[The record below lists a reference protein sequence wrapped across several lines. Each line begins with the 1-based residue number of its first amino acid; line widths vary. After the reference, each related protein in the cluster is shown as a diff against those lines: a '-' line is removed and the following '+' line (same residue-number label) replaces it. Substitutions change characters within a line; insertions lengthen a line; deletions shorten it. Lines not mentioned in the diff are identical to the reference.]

1 LIREKDKN
9 FKEKEM
15 SEDEKKENQK
25 CCCCCQC
32 FKAIVMAILLLVIG
46 AAIGHVV
53 TMMHCCPKMG
63 PWSHH
68 GMKACW
74 DKGERERE
82 CGWEN
87 KFEEGK
93 EICSKD
99 KGLFGHKDDMGK
111 CKPGCTCPKCSKKG
125 ADMPEAGKTGCP
137 MTEQKSK

>member
-1 LIREKDKN
+1 
-9 FKEKEM
+9 M

-53 TMMHCCPKMG
+53 TMMHCRPMMG
-63 PWSHH
+63 PWGHH

-74 DKGERERE
+74 NMGERERE
-82 CGWEN
+82 GGWEN

-93 EICSKD
+93 EICSKE
-99 KGLFGHKDDMGK
+99 KGGWFGHKE
-111 CKPGCTCPKCSKKG
+111 CKPGCTCPMCTKMRAC
-125 ADMPEAGKTGCP
+125 MQEPNQPVCP
-137 MTEQKSK
+137 MMGKKEGKPEKD